1 MNKRNKITI
10 LMNWY
15 DFPEESSML
24 ELNLTYKYYL
34 KKIIIYKS
42 IILTYLTMHFHQG
55 QRKYNLQYGS
65 AFLLIQL
72 FELIQQMSP
81 NVGFQRVLPSF

>member
-34 KKIIIYKS
+34 KKDNYI
-42 IILTYLTMHFHQG
+42 
-55 QRKYNLQYGS
+55 
-65 AFLLIQL
+65 
-72 FELIQQMSP
+72 
-81 NVGFQRVLPSF
+81 